1 MAEQMADDRPTKG
14 SIPSAATNFQTANA
28 DGTTSF
34 AKCAV
39 VGSSP
44 TESKDS

>member
-14 SIPSAATNFQTANA
+14 SIPSTATNFSANA
-28 DGTTSF
+28 DGTTLVHNPL
-34 AKCAV
+34 V

-44 TESKDS
+44 AESKDS